1 MSLGRWFLLVAVA
14 VGLGVPARALA
25 CGGCF
30 APVSTVSEVVG
41 HRMVFAVSQGRSVL
55 WDQFEYFGAPEEFSW
70 VLPIRPGAYVEEAD
84 QAWFDALDAA
94 TETSVTAPSLN
105 CGGGG
110 EPESMGCACGSAQA
124 ESSAN
129 SISDSGFVEPP
140 SVQVIDRRTVGP
152 YEVVTLRSEEGD
164 ELFRWFDDN
173 GYFVPEDIAPIV
185 DAYVSE
191 GADFIAVKLRPGQ
204 GVQQMTPVRVITP
217 GGEGILPLR
226 MVAAGVRDQVDIVL
240 YVIGEHRYLMP
251 DLVEV
256 FVQNADLEW
265 DFQRNDS
272 NYLRL
277 RQAALSENG
286 GFSYLTSFALQG
298 AFTDDGLRSMSTSGG
313 RFVTNIADL
322 YQAQA
327 AENDELSPPCL
338 LGELPQRL
346 DTNERIVEDW
356 ESQTLPASGALVCG
370 DYSDLA
376 TAMVGLSP
384 TSTWLTRLELTL
396 PRQALTMDCI
406 VEPYGS
412 NASVS
417 AFRTASK
424 AKNVPAGCKVQ
435 AGSVGTVQR
444 PVGPGLALWL
454 IAGVSAVLLARR
466 RRLVARFASVA
477 GLC

>member
-1 MSLGRWFLLVAVA
+1 
-14 VGLGVPARALA
+14 
-25 CGGCF
+25 
-30 APVSTVSEVVG
+30 
-41 HRMVFAVSQGRSVL
+41 MVFAVSEGRTVL
-55 WDQFEYFGAPEEFSW
+55 WDQFEYFGSPEEFSW
-70 VLPIRPGAYVEEAD
+70 VLPIRPGAYLEQAE

-94 TETSVTAPSLN
+94 TETSVSAPPLN

-110 EPESMGCACGSAQA
+110 GGLESGGCACGSTTA
-124 ESSAN
+124 EASAA
-129 SISDSGFVEPP
+129 SRDDSGFVDPP

-152 YEVVTLRSEEGD
+152 YEVVTLRSEAGD

-240 YVIGEHRYLMP
+240 YVIGEQRYQMP

-256 FVQNADLEW
+256 FVQNSELEW

-286 GFSYLTSFALQG
+286 GFSYLTSFAMTG
-298 AFTDDGLRSMSTSGG
+298 AFADDGLRSMSTSGG
-313 RFVTNIADL
+313 RFVTSIADL

-327 AENDELSPPCL
+327 AETDNLAPACL
-338 LGELPQRL
+338 LGVLPQRL
-346 DTNERIVEDW
+346 DTNERIIEDW

-370 DYSDLA
+370 GYSDLA
-376 TAMVGLSP
+376 TAMVGLRP
-384 TSTWLTRLELTL
+384 TDAWLTRLELTL

-406 VEPYGS
+406 VEPH
-412 NASVS
+412 ASKAFVS

-424 AKNVPAGCKVQ
+424 AKNVPSGCKVQ
-435 AGSVGTVQR
+435 SGSVGTVQR
-444 PVGPGLALWL
+444 PVGPGFALWL
-454 IAGVSAVLLARR
+454 AAGAIAT
-466 RRLVARFASVA
+466 LVARRWRVVA
-477 GLC
+477 RLAPTGLA